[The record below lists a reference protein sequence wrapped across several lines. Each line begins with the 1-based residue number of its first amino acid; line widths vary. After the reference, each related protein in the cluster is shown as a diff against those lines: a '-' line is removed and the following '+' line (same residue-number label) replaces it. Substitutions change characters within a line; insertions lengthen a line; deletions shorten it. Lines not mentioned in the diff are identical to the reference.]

1 MVLGGA
7 HVDDRLIPELARVVP
22 PVLSRKLTTAH
33 TLRSQ
38 VVALTTNE
46 REAILAALERPPERL
61 GDLRNALRREVQW
74 QPRRRV

>member
-7 HVDDRLIPELARVVP
+7 HVDDQLIPELARVVP

-33 TLRSQ
+33 TLRSR
-38 VVALTTNE
+38 VALTTNE
-46 REAILAALERPPERL
+46 REAILVALERAPERL
-61 GDLRNALRREVQW
+61 GDLRDALLRKVQW